1 MKIINPKIEVEKY
14 DGVKIMKNIER
25 AMRVCYR
32 SEGLATE
39 DSYKRLLK
47 MAVSKTIYGILADNL
62 VVVKCVQID
71 EICLCV
77 DSIHKW

>member
-1 MKIINPKIEVEKY
+1 L
-14 DGVKIMKNIER
+14 R
-25 AMRVCYR
+25 WF
-32 SEGLATE
+32 S
-39 DSYKRLLK
+39 LLK

>member
-14 DGVKIMKNIER
+14 DGKKIMKNIER

-32 SEGLATE
+32 SEGMTTE

-47 MAVSKTIYGILADNL
+47 MAVDSKHESVMEHEKI
-62 VVVKCVQID
+62 
-71 EICLCV
+71 
-77 DSIHKW
+77 SIRIQCSLNFYKDII